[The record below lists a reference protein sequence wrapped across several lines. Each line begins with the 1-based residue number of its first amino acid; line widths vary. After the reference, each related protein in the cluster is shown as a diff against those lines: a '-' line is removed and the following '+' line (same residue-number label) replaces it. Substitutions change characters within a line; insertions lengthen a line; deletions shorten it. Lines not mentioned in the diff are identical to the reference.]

1 VTQPQDPRHHPLQD
15 DEIALARVLRAL
27 PAGEPSAKVD
37 AAILAAATDAV
48 NGAAAAAA
56 PSSPRRAAKATR
68 WLLPGWAIGTAA
80 AAVLAVG
87 IGMQLRPP
95 LAPEPQAAS
104 AERASEPP
112 AARDE
117 VSVELVDPQERK
129 VLPTAPPPDPVPDRH
144 ERPGR
149 APPPPPPPPA
159 PAPVAQP
166 PAPAPLAETAEAFP
180 MQAAEPAPSAEEDAA
195 TLDSIEVTGSRV
207 RAPAESGDHARR
219 AHQAAYANRAQRE
232 AAAKTEAQAD
242 RAFAEGEAEAHERY
256 ARERQSEARSD
267 APLAAPAAPAVAAPA
282 PPSVSDT
289 AAGASARDAGLAATS
304 LPPVA
309 EDTRLAPREWLER
322 IRDRLRQ
329 GDRAGARASLL
340 LFVQAHPDAPV
351 PTDLDR
357 LR

>member
-1 VTQPQDPRHHPLQD
+1 MTQPQDPRQSPLQD

-48 NGAAAAAA
+48 NGAATPAA
-56 PSSPRRAAKATR
+56 PASPRRAVKTTR

-87 IGMQLRPP
+87 VGMQLRPP

-104 AERASEPP
+104 AERASEAP

-129 VLPTAPPPDPVPDRH
+129 VLPTAPPPDPVPDAY

-149 APPPPPPPPA
+149 APPPPPPPPPPPVAQSA
-159 PAPVAQP
+159 PAPVAE
-166 PAPAPLAETAEAFP
+166 AAEAVP
-180 MQAAEPAPSAEEDAA
+180 MPAAAEPAPAPEADAA

-207 RAPAESGDHARR
+207 RTPAESGDHARR
-219 AHQAAYANRAQRE
+219 AHQAAYATRAQRE
-232 AAAKTEAQAD
+232 AAAKSEAQAD
-242 RAFAEGEAEAHERY
+242 RAFAEAQAREESL
-256 ARERQSEARSD
+256 RERQAEARSE
-267 APLAAPAAPAVAAPA
+267 AALAAPAAPVVAAPA
-282 PPSVSDT
+282 PPSVSD
-289 AAGASARDAGLAATS
+289 AGAGARDDAAAA

-309 EDTRLAPREWLER
+309 DDRLLAPREWLER
-322 IRDRLRQ
+322 IRERLRQ

>member
-1 VTQPQDPRHHPLQD
+1 MTQPQDPRHSPLQD

-48 NGAAAAAA
+48 NGAAAPAA
-56 PSSPRRAAKATR
+56 PSSPRRAVKTVR

-80 AAVLAVG
+80 AAVLAIGV
-87 IGMQLRPP
+87 GMQLRPP
-95 LAPEPQAAS
+95 LAPEPEAAS
-104 AERASEPP
+104 AERAREVP
-112 AARDE
+112 ADRDE

-129 VLPTAPPPDPVPDRH
+129 VLPTAPPPAPVPEAY

-149 APPPPPPPPA
+149 APPPPPPPPPPVA
-159 PAPVAQP
+159 QPAPPAPVAE
-166 PAPAPLAETAEAFP
+166 AAEAFP
-180 MQAAEPAPSAEEDAA
+180 MPAAEPAPAPDADAA

-232 AAAKTEAQAD
+232 AAAKLEAQTD
-242 RAFAEGEAEAHERY
+242 QAFAEAEAREDVR
-256 ARERQSEARSD
+256 RERAAETAPEAG
-267 APLAAPAAPAVAAPA
+267 LAAPAAAAPA
-282 PPSVSDT
+282 PPSVSDDT
-289 AAGASARDAGLAATS
+289 AGAGARDAGPTAAV

-309 EDTRLAPREWLER
+309 DDRLLAPRDWLER
-322 IRDRLRQ
+322 IRERLRQ